1 MGMKALHLNSNT
13 ILHLIDSGGVYGI
26 ERMIIGLLPKLKQ
39 RGYDVALACLNVP
52 KHSGTGIKDIF
63 SGSEVNVFC
72 PNFSD
77 KFGLVSF
84 LYLFKITRFC
94 NPKIIHLHGYKAT
107 IVGGCFTLL
116 MRIPCVATYHIES
129 KYLPNLAKYVKIET
143 QVLRKIRG
151 IAAVSDPIKKE
162 LEHRGVSDGRIRV
175 IPNGIDDFYM
185 VEKEPKNY
193 FKNGKRDPLVLFVGR
208 LIEKKNIHVLINA
221 IARLKKKFPRIRLL
235 VAGEGPYKKELV
247 NQVRR
252 LDLIKSVNFL
262 GYVDDTYSLYKMC
275 DCFVLPSK
283 TEGMPIALLEAMA
296 CKLPIIAS
304 AVGSVP
310 KIVTHEVDALLIEP
324 DNEEELYQALWRLL
338 SNPLLKKDLG
348 GNARKNFL
356 INYTSDLMAD
366 RYKEF
371 YDRIL
376 TIR

>member
-26 ERMIIGLLPKLKQ
+26 ERMIISLLPKLKQ
-39 RGYDVALACLNVP
+39 RGYDVALACLNAP

-63 SGSEVNVFC
+63 SGSGVRVFC
-72 PNFSD
+72 PNSSD
-77 KFGLVSF
+77 KFGLLAF
-84 LYLFKITRFC
+84 LYLFKVTRFC

-116 MRIPCVATYHIES
+116 MRIPCVSTYHIES
-129 KYLPNLAKYVKIET
+129 KYLPNLARYIKIET
-143 QVLRKIRG
+143 QILRQIKG
-151 IAAVSDPIKKE
+151 IVAVSDPIKKQ
-162 LEHRGVSDGRIRV
+162 LIQRQVAANRIRI
-175 IPNGIDDFYM
+175 IPNGIDDLYT
-185 VEKEPKNY
+185 VEKGSKNDFENCEKY
-193 FKNGKRDPLVLFVGR
+193 PIVIFVGR

-235 VAGEGPYKKELV
+235 VAGEGPYKKELI

-262 GYVDDTYSLYKMC
+262 GYVDDIYSLYKMC

-338 SNPLLKKDLG
+338 NNPLLKKNLG